1 MLEKEIQ
8 IGHLILRNRLVMAPV
23 DFELSDLG
31 TVSARELAYYDARTA
46 SGDIG
51 LVVAEHAYVHP
62 NGRAVTNQL
71 SIAKDAD
78 VPGLTQLVDL
88 VHGNKTPIFLQLSHG
103 GARIMCSNVSVEG
116 ISPSGLPT
124 PMPGAGKGEPIKTHA
139 MSLEEIAE
147 LKEEFVQAALRA
159 KAAGADG
166 IELHMAHGYLL
177 DQFYSPLTNQR
188 TDQYGGPVENR
199 VRVVTELLRLLR
211 ENVGDEMVLGV
222 RLGACDYL
230 PGGNTL
236 ADGAKAAALLAQA
249 GAQYISVSGGQCGA
263 QHPQNT
269 GVGFFKEAA
278 EAIKQVVQ
286 VPVLL
291 TGGVKT
297 RTDAESLLA
306 AGAADMVG
314 VARALIQN
322 PNWANEAFAE

>member
-1 MLEKEIQ
+1 
-8 IGHLILRNRLVMAPV
+8 
-23 DFELSDLG
+23 
-31 TVSARELAYYDARTA
+31 
-46 SGDIG
+46 
-51 LVVAEHAYVHP
+51 
-62 NGRAVTNQL
+62 
-71 SIAKDAD
+71 
-78 VPGLTQLVDL
+78 
-88 VHGNKTPIFLQLSHG
+88 
-103 GARIMCSNVSVEG
+103 
-116 ISPSGLPT
+116 
-124 PMPGAGKGEPIKTHA
+124 
-139 MSLEEIAE
+139 
-147 LKEEFVQAALRA
+147 
-159 KAAGADG
+159 
-166 IELHMAHGYLL
+166 
-177 DQFYSPLTNQR
+177 
-188 TDQYGGPVENR
+188 
-199 VRVVTELLRLLR
+199 
-211 ENVGDEMVLGV
+211 MVLGV

>member
-1 MLEKEIQ
+1 M
-8 IGHLILRNRLVMAPV
+8 
-23 DFELSDLG
+23 
-31 TVSARELAYYDARTA
+31 
-46 SGDIG
+46 
-51 LVVAEHAYVHP
+51 
-62 NGRAVTNQL
+62 
-71 SIAKDAD
+71 
-78 VPGLTQLVDL
+78 
-88 VHGNKTPIFLQLSHG
+88 
-103 GARIMCSNVSVEG
+103 
-116 ISPSGLPT
+116 
-124 PMPGAGKGEPIKTHA
+124 
-139 MSLEEIAE
+139 
-147 LKEEFVQAALRA
+147 RA